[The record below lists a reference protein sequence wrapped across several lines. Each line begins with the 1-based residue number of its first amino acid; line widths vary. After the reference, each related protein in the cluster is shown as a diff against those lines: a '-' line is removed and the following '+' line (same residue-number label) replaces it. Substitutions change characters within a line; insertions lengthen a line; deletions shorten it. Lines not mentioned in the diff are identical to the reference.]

1 MVDHSKQQ
9 GKIMK
14 RLGLLIAVLACLLSG
29 CDNAETQA
37 KEKAAHLAS
46 LTCDS
51 SKEDRT
57 VDELQAIGDAC
68 FKRGSYSKSSGIK
81 W

>member
-1 MVDHSKQQ
+1 
-9 GKIMK
+9 MK
-14 RLGLLIAVLACLLSG
+14 RLSLSIAFLACLLSG
-29 CDNAETQA
+29 CDNAETKAA
-37 KEKAAHLAS
+37 KQAAHLAS

-51 SKEDRT
+51 SKEGRT
-57 VDELQAIGDAC
+57 TEELQAIADAC

>member
-1 MVDHSKQQ
+1 
-9 GKIMK
+9 MK
-14 RLGLLIAVLACLLSG
+14 RINLSIAILICLLSG
-29 CDNAETQA
+29 CDNAETKA

-51 SKEDRT
+51 SKENRS
-57 VDELQAIGDAC
+57 VEELQAIGDAC